1 MNSNP
6 MYMEYVD
13 DADPEEPAPPR
24 RGWRI
29 LGWVC
34 IGLSAVMVLGSL
46 TAYGLYRQAFGNIA
60 HEDVN
65 AKLGPDRPEKLN
77 EAMNILL
84 LGSDTRE
91 GANAKY
97 GAQMKN
103 ELPRSDTMILLH
115 LSPGG
120 EQAMAISFPR
130 DLMVQRPECED
141 REGKTVAGSGR
152 VQINSAFTVGGATCV
167 IKTLESMT
175 DIRIDHFVQVDFNG
189 FKNITKAIGG
199 VPVCLNKDV
208 DDKKSGLKLSRGE
221 HEIEGEVALAY
232 VRARYSLGDGTDTS
246 RIKRQQK
253 FLGALAS
260 KVMSAGVLTNP
271 KALLSLLNATTESL
285 TTDSEL
291 SVTAMRDIA
300 QGMQG
305 LSSGKL
311 RFVTVPNG
319 QDPQDKNRLILSPNA
334 DAFFKSVRED
344 KKPPEEEKKKTTG
357 GTPKQAAPTIPPKQI
372 RVRVFNGSGINGQA
386 SRVETSL
393 EAQGFQVTVGGNA
406 ERTEATKVLYGSG
419 AENQAK
425 SLAALIPSKPTAA
438 AQTGDAQPGVV
449 DLVIG
454 TNWTDLKG
462 GQQGIPEQQGEI
474 RASDDICSET

>member
-34 IGLSAVMVLGSL
+34 IGLSAVMVVGSL

-84 LGSDTRE
+84 LGSDTRA
-91 GANAKY
+91 GANAEY
-97 GAQMKN
+97 GRQMKDDP
-103 ELPRSDTMILLH
+103 PRSDTMILLH

-141 REGKTVAGSGR
+141 REGKPVPGAGR
-152 VQINSAFTVGGATCV
+152 AQINTAFTVGGATCV
-167 IKTLESMT
+167 IKTLEAMT
-175 DIRIDHFVQVDFNG
+175 DIRIDHFVQVDFAG
-189 FKNITKAIGG
+189 FKNITTAVGG
-199 VPVCLNKDV
+199 VPVCLNQNVNDP
-208 DDKKSGLKLSRGE
+208 KSGLKLTKGE
-221 HEIEGEVALAY
+221 HEIQGEQALAY
-232 VRARYSLGDGTDTS
+232 VRARYTLGDGTDTS

-253 FLGALAS
+253 FLGALAA
-260 KVMSAGVLTNP
+260 KVMSRGVLTNP
-271 KALLSLLNATTESL
+271 KALFELLNATTKSL

-291 SVTAMRDIA
+291 SVTAMMDIA

-319 QDPQDKNRLILSPNA
+319 QDPLDKNRLALAPGA

-344 KKPPEEEKKKTTG
+344 KKPPEEEKKDGAQPKT
-357 GTPKQAAPTIPPKQI
+357 PAPTIPPNQI
-372 RVRVFNGSGINGQA
+372 RVRVFNGSGTDGQA
-386 SRVETSL
+386 GRVADSL

-406 ERTEATKVLYGSG
+406 ERTTATKVLYGSG

-425 SLAALIPSKPTAA
+425 SLAALIPSKPAPA
-438 AQTGDAQPGVV
+438 AQTGGAEPGVV

-454 TNWTDLKG
+454 ADWTDLKG
-462 GQQGIPEQQGEI
+462 GQRGIPKQQGEI
-474 RASDDICSET
+474 RASDNICSET